1 MRVPGLVYASAAM
14 IEAMN
19 EDESPQQVANVAMLP
34 GIVKHSIAMPDMHWG
49 YGFPI
54 GGVAA
59 FGLDD
64 GVVSPGG
71 VGYDINCGV
80 RLLRS
85 ALTARDIAPKMTNLV
100 DALFRN
106 IPSGVGSSRRDVTL
120 SHEELRRVLDQ
131 GASWAIKHGYGQPD
145 DLDHIEERGR
155 IPDPNPSFVS
165 ERALTRGRSQL
176 GTLGSGNHFG
186 EIQRVAEI
194 LDQDA
199 ATALGLF
206 QDQVTVT
213 LHSGSRG
220 LGYQVCDDSLPVML
234 QASRKYGISLPD
246 RQLCCAPITSAEAK
260 RYMGA
265 MSAAA
270 NFAFA
275 NRQMMTHWTRQTFE
289 QVLRKSPRQIG
300 LNVVYD
306 VCHNIAKYE
315 THLVDGVRRRL
326 LVHRK
331 GATRA
336 FPPGHPETPAAYKMV
351 GQPVLIPGDMGRY
364 SFVLVGTEG
373 AWQET
378 FGSTCHGAGRRLSR
392 SAAARGAKGRSIIE
406 ELAGRGITVRSEGRS
421 TLLEEIPEAYKD
433 VADVVEV
440 VAGAGIAKKVAKL
453 IPMGVIK
460 G

>member
-1 MRVPGLVYASAAM
+1 MRVPGLIYASEAM
-14 IEAMN
+14 IEAMK
-19 EDESPQQVANVAMLP
+19 EDQSPQQVANVAALP

-59 FGLDD
+59 FGINT

-85 ALTARDIAPKMTNLV
+85 SLLAERVGPKMSELV
-100 DALFRN
+100 NTLFRN
-106 IPSGVGSSRRDVTL
+106 IPSGVGSSRRDMTL
-120 SHEELRRVLDQ
+120 SYDEMRRVLDQ
-131 GASWAIKHGYGQPD
+131 GAKWAINHGYGLPE

-155 IPDPNPSFVS
+155 MPDPNPSFVS
-165 ERALTRGRSQL
+165 DKALTRGRSQL

-194 LDQDA
+194 LDPDA
-199 ATALGLF
+199 ARALGLF
-206 QDQVTVT
+206 QDQITVT

-220 LGYQVCDDSLPVML
+220 LGYQVCDDALPVML
-234 QASRKYGISLPD
+234 QASRKYGIELPD
-246 RQLCCAPITSAEAK
+246 RQLCCAPISSVEAK
-260 RYMGA
+260 QYMGA
-265 MSAAA
+265 MAAAA

-275 NRQMMTHWTRQTFE
+275 NRQLMTHWTRQTFE
-289 QVLRKSPRQIG
+289 QVLGLSPRQADIQ
-300 LNVVYD
+300 VVYD
-306 VCHNIAKYE
+306 VCHNIAKFE
-315 THLVDGVRRRL
+315 THEVDGVRQKL

-336 FPPGHPETPAAYKMV
+336 FPPGHPETPAAYQDV

-364 SFVLVGTEG
+364 SYVLVGTEG
-373 AWQET
+373 AWRET
-378 FGSTCHGAGRRLSR
+378 FGSTCHGAGRRMSR
-392 SAAARGAKGRSIIE
+392 TAAARGARGRSIVD
-406 ELAGRGITVRSEGRS
+406 ELAQRGITVRSEGRS

-433 VADVVEV
+433 VADVVEIV
-440 VAGAGIAKKVAKL
+440 HGAGIARKVAKL
-453 IPMGVIK
+453 VPMGVIK